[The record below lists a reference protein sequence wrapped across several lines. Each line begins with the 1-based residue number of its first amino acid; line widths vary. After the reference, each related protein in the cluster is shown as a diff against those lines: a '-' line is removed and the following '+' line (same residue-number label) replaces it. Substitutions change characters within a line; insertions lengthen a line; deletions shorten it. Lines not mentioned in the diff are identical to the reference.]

1 MLHSLYGVGE
11 QVAMAIVM
19 VFNAIF
25 NTISAISWRQFY
37 WWRKPEYP
45 VKTTDLLQVSDNLF
59 GLPDPTGALHNC
71 HNWCSIPIVII
82 LIVW

>member
-45 VKTTDLLQVSDNLF
+45 VKTTDLLQVSDNLY
-59 GLPDPTGALHNC
+59 H
-71 HNWCSIPIVII
+71 I
-82 LIVW
+82 LFY